1 MEGVKTAMSAA
12 KQKRK
17 EGVMTKFD
25 VLARTFVGGVK
36 VAMTPRKSERDPKR
50 LRAWLPKRTVRNS
63 GLNAKFVLILVA
75 AVFTAIFTK
84 LSMDGG
90 VLSAGDQVADIR
102 WIYET
107 GGILASVFLGFCAS
121 TWWTD
126 WKTGDRQQLSVVEID
141 NKIEEEMHWISIN
154 LSHIRSS
161 INLLDDP
168 HEEFLKATHFMLQ
181 TQIGS
186 VEEKISQM
194 ALQVDQLGYSS
205 SEFLDEKKTRY
216 IEIRT
221 KVRELVQL
229 LPKNSGLQ
237 EIEEDLTRMIESP
250 AASLILRDRV
260 TQSGEIETTDASA
273 HRGTDAE
280 TGAPAD
286 DK

>member
-1 MEGVKTAMSAA
+1 MAMSA
-12 KQKRK
+12 
-17 EGVMTKFD
+17 T
-25 VLARTFVGGVK
+25 
-36 VAMTPRKSERDPKR
+36 KSEREPNR

-63 GLNAKFVLILVA
+63 GINARFVLILVA
-75 AVFTAIFTK
+75 AAFTALFTK
-84 LSMDGG
+84 LSLHGG
-90 VLSAGDQVADIR
+90 VSIGDVQGEDIR

-107 GGILASVFLGFCAS
+107 GSILASVFLGFCAS

-161 INLLDDP
+161 INLLDNP

-205 SEFLDEKKTRY
+205 SAFLEEKKVRY

-237 EIEEDLTRMIESP
+237 EIEDDLTRMIDNP
-250 AASLILRDRV
+250 PKNLMARDRV
-260 TQSGEIETTDASA
+260 EL
-273 HRGTDAE
+273 
-280 TGAPAD
+280 AD
-286 DK
+286 DREIGDSNAGESQEVDAGTIAPTDDE